1 MQKIGRTDIVRMIQ
15 AAAAAI
21 RRNESQ
27 LSALDAATGDGDHGT
42 AMVRAVDAA
51 EKVIEASPGAP
62 LPELLTAIGWEV
74 MCAAGGATGP
84 LFGSLF
90 TGMGESASGRGDL
103 DAAAVAA
110 MFEAGLASVREQTQA
125 QVGDKTLLD
134 ALVPGVEALRAAAD
148 RQSDIAVALAE
159 AAAAAEAGAESTT
172 RLQARFG
179 RARNL
184 AERSIGPAD
193 PGATS
198 VAVILRAFAEAPSHG
213 GA

>member
-1 MQKIGRTDIVRMIQ
+1 MTVQTIGQADVVRMIQ

-125 QVGDKTLLD
+125 QYKDASIQDIMKLTNQLRHSGKGHHPVVTPMPSPSATPAPTL
-134 ALVPGVEALRAAAD
+134 V
-148 RQSDIAVALAE
+148 S
-159 AAAAAEAGAESTT
+159 
-172 RLQARFG
+172 
-179 RARNL
+179 
-184 AERSIGPAD
+184 
-193 PGATS
+193 TS
-198 VAVILRAFAEAPSHG
+198 VTTPEVPAV
-213 GA
+213 

>member
-1 MQKIGRTDIVRMIQ
+1 MDMLRRDDVVRMIG

-21 RRNESQ
+21 RANEAQ

-42 AMVRAVDAA
+42 AMVRAMDAA
-51 EKVIEASPGAP
+51 EKVTEASPSAP
-62 LPELLTAIGWEV
+62 LPELLTAVGWEI

-90 TGMGESASGRGDL
+90 TGMGEGIVGREEL
-103 DAAAVAA
+103 DVAGIA
-110 MFEAGLASVREQTQA
+110 TMFEAGLASVREQTPA

-134 ALVPGVEALRAAAD
+134 ALVPATEALRAAAD
-148 RQSDIAVALAE
+148 RSADIATVLAE
-159 AAAAAEAGAESTT
+159 AAAAAEVGAASTT

-198 VAVILRAFAEAPSHG
+198 VAVILRAFAEAVG
-213 GA
+213 DRNA